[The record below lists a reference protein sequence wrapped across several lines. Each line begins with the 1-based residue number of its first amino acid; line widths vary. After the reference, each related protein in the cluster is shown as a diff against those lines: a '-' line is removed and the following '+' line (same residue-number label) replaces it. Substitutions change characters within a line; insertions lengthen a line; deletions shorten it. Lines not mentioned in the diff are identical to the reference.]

1 MAATTLGVGI
11 DNTDTSSNTKTTGTS
26 DTTSDSTGTSKS
38 TTTSDTKNNS
48 GNNTDTSGASSLA
61 NSLLTGGQT
70 SNSGSN
76 SQSINSLIDTITNSF
91 TSGSTKGSQNINE
104 TTASNPFDLA
114 TARGLIGRASG
125 AADNYLTDTSSLVSG
140 ILNKAAI
147 AFGPTLASGANNGI
161 YGSSTLQLL
170 QGNAMGQAV
179 ADAANSVLAYKTTE
193 ENLAGSLS
201 DSVLKASKTT
211 TGTTTNESSNTS
223 QTTSSSHQA
232 SSQDTTG
239 TTRSDS
245 QNYGQ
250 TYGNQYG
257 NTTGATNTNAFSNT
271 TLNQV
276 VSAIQN
282 LLSNSH
288 TATTGTSNTEASTT
302 KESANLGV
310 SIVCTALSSAKLL
323 SDHDWYAGTK
333 HFEKYPPLV
342 KASYYAWGRPL
353 ARYVSRHPKST
364 VAKLLAKFFTA
375 RTHFIYGELSLF
387 GAFATFAIFL
397 PTLVCGLGLLCARA
411 TRKLHHA

>member
-1 MAATTLGVGI
+1 MSTLSAGI
-11 DNTDTSSNTKTTGTS
+11 DNSDTSSTSNTNKNSDSETSAKQTS
-26 DTTSDSTGTSKS
+26 DT

-48 GNNTDTSGASSLA
+48 GNNSATSGASSLA

-125 AADNYLTDTSSLVSG
+125 AADNYLTDTSNLVSG

-232 SSQDTTG
+232 SSQDTVG
-239 TTRSDS
+239 ATRSDS

-250 TYGNQYG
+250 TFGNQYG

-282 LLSNSH
+282 LLSTTQSH
-288 TATTGTSNTEASTT
+288 SNENTTGNSSTT
-302 KESANLGV
+302 KESANLGI

-342 KASYYAWGRPL
+342 KASYYVWGRPL
-353 ARYVSRHPKST
+353 AKYVSRHPKST

-387 GAFATFAIFL
+387 GALATFAIFL
-397 PTLVCGLGLLCARA
+397 TTLVCGLGLLCARA